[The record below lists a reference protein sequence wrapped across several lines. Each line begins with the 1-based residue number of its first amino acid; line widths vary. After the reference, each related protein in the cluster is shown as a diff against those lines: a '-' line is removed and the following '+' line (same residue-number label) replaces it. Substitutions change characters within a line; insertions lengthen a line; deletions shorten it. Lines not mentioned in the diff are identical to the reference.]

1 MSGATKKINA
11 GVAMTNHV
19 DRFHAALTVLAGH
32 GHIKQRLI
40 KAYEENLVDIHEDEL
55 PVALKQPFADLR
67 REMHGVTPLNGEGPI
82 CASVRKMSV
91 VEASECA
98 SLVVILFRDIA
109 RLEDDKQVNL
119 ALNDGDEV
127 RVPPF
132 LVKSV

>member
-1 MSGATKKINA
+1 
-11 GVAMTNHV
+11 MTNHL

-40 KAYEENLVDIHEDEL
+40 KAYEENLVGINEDEL
-55 PVALKQPFADLR
+55 PVFLQQSFADLR
-67 REMHGVTPLNGEGPI
+67 RQMHGVSPLNGEGAI

-91 VEASECA
+91 SEACECA
-98 SLVVILFRDIA
+98 ALVVDLYGGVA
-109 RLEDDKQVNL
+109 RGQDDTQASLPL
-119 ALNDGDEV
+119 AEREEA

>member
-1 MSGATKKINA
+1 
-11 GVAMTNHV
+11 MTNHL

-40 KAYEENLVDIHEDEL
+40 KAYEENLVGINEDEL
-55 PVALKQPFADLR
+55 PISLKQAFADLR
-67 REMHGVTPLNGEGPI
+67 RHMHGVSPLNGEGPI

-91 VEASECA
+91 AEASECA
-98 SLVVILFRDIA
+98 ALVVDLYGGIA
-109 RLEDDKQVNL
+109 RGEDNTQTSLPL
-119 ALNDGDEV
+119 AEREET

>member
-1 MSGATKKINA
+1 
-11 GVAMTNHV
+11 MTDHL

-55 PVALKQPFADLR
+55 PLAMRQSFADLR
-67 REMHGVTPLNGEGPI
+67 SDMHRVSPLNGEGPI
-82 CASVRKMSV
+82 CASVRKMSLT
-91 VEASECA
+91 EASEIA
-98 SLVVILFRDIA
+98 GRVVTLYGEIA
-109 RLEDDKQVNL
+109 RSRDDLQTSLPL
-119 ALNDGDEV
+119 AEAEEM